1 MRYTESRCRRCRA
14 LGASIC
20 GRAKCAF
27 LKRGTAPGQHGAA
40 RKKVSDFGKHLQ
52 AKQKI
57 KWTYEVSE
65 RQFFNLYQQAIRS
78 RGITGDVLLQLL
90 ELRIDNV
97 VYRAFSCST
106 RRQARQLVSHGHVRV
121 NGKKLD
127 IPSALVKP
135 GDTISV
141 AGGMHSY
148 LKERQPSLGIVPAWL
163 QADYGNMTASCL
175 HIPSREDIDQ
185 TFEENLVI
193 EYYSR

>member
-1 MRYTESRCRRCRA
+1 MQTLPRTGRQHLRSRQVRVSQKRHCARTTWSRPQKS
-14 LGASIC
+14 LGLRQTLASQT
-20 GRAKCAF
+20 KN
-27 LKRGTAPGQHGAA
+27 
-40 RKKVSDFGKHLQ
+40 
-52 AKQKI
+52 

-65 RQFFNLYQQAIRS
+65 RQFFNLYQQAIKS

-135 GDTISV
+135 GDTVSV
-141 AGGMHSY
+141 AGGMHAY

-163 QADYGNMTASCL
+163 QTDYGNMIASCL
-175 HIPSREDIDQ
+175 HIPSRQDIDQ